1 MINIIIFFFLIIF
14 FLKQD
19 KFQFTI
25 LFRDLAFL
33 RLTVTDVASNHI
45 TAQRVIPINYLRP
58 GYRHV
63 RLNNTQNQPLP
74 LSSLFIHTK
83 FEEDGYDVIHN
94 KIPVPL
100 SVPQLSETVNGS
112 CSAGGDEDR
121 SPTNMGSPNQEEGAG
136 GEGAVATIKRRMF
149 FLIIYGVQNV
159 GTGSQST
166 PSRNEEE
173 PYVILKVTQD
183 CTSETVIRKALSKLP
198 STSTSTPVHL
208 QLHDYLLLEEVNRG
222 WEPSDRLLPPLQRI
236 LDPQERPLEA
246 QAKWRG
252 EGRFILRRIG
262 DDPSSRAWLSSILN
276 SNQKMKL
283 RKVSFSF
290 RLVFLFATCIN

>member
-1 MINIIIFFFLIIF
+1 
-14 FLKQD
+14 
-19 KFQFTI
+19 
-25 LFRDLAFL
+25 
-33 RLTVTDVASNHI
+33 
-45 TAQRVIPINYLRP
+45 
-58 GYRHV
+58 
-63 RLNNTQNQPLP
+63 
-74 LSSLFIHTK
+74 
-83 FEEDGYDVIHN
+83 
-94 KIPVPL
+94 
-100 SVPQLSETVNGS
+100 
-112 CSAGGDEDR
+112 
-121 SPTNMGSPNQEEGAG
+121 MGSPNQEEGVG

-198 STSTSTPVHL
+198 PSTSASTPVHL

-283 RKVSFSF
+283 RKVYFFSF
-290 RLVFLFATCIN
+290 FLNLILSCLTCING